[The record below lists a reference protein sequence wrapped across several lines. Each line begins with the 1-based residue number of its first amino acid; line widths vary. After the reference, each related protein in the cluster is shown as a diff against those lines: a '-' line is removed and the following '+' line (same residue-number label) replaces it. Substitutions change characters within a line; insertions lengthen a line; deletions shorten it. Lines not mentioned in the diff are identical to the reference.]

1 VRPTCARVARGRRPL
16 AARAARAPGP
26 DPAGGLLRLP
36 VLPCGVALPTCSGA
50 VLVFE
55 PAWSEALDAAL
66 AASLASG
73 KVRRGRGRGAPW
85 RQPAQRRAP
94 QPPRFI
100 HCAPPAAAPPALLA
114 PHGHPR
120 AACLAVVRGVDA
132 RAGGGRMVR
141 YALTRRVALLG
152 VDLGPAG
159 STTATAAYFDDAPLT
174 ADAATRVAALEVE
187 LADALAAVARLTE
200 GGARLPPAVADY
212 APPRSPPPSR
222 AAATSAG
229 LRAGGQRAAAA
240 AVDVWAR
247 QRAPTSR
254 APLPAPGPT
263 RFPAAPPG
271 RLAQPGADPYSR
283 AAASTGVGG
292 RRAEL
297 FSFACA
303 TALDLP
309 PNAALALLLSD
320 DTEGRLQFVLEAV
333 REHVAG
339 LAARAALR
347 GLNGGGG

>member
-1 VRPTCARVARGRRPL
+1 MG
-16 AARAARAPGP
+16 AARAAAGHPPAPP
-26 DPAGGLLRLP
+26 PP
-36 VLPCGVALPTCSGA
+36 
-50 VLVFE
+50 
-55 PAWSEALDAAL
+55 
-66 AASLASG
+66 
-73 KVRRGRGRGAPW
+73 
-85 RQPAQRRAP
+85 P